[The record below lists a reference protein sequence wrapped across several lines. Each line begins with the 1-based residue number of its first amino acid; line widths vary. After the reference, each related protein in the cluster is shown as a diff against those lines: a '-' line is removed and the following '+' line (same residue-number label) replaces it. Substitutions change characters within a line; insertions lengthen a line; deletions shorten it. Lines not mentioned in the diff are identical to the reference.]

1 MDAVAF
7 RIGKVLDVELE
18 VDRAHYP
25 VAEHLV
31 DRTPRRFTY
40 LTAWHLLELR
50 WHVGD
55 PAGAVVGAGTGAP
68 LGGVD
73 EAEDSC
79 CELFEFN
86 DGAAGTCVPARLCG
100 LATRL
105 EDGRGERPACA
116 AVLGETAPVVAL
128 GAGRSGVL
136 AGCCTRVSVR
146 CPPPTPG
153 ETVNKPANTR
163 TANAAATTTAAPM
176 TPAPTTNA
184 LRIASRLSLSRD
196 ARRSAFACRR
206 PSAYP
211 DKPCSVRDS
220 AKGSVRARKSSSR
233 RFTVLILAAPFVV
246 DQSIGEDSG
255 LHPVHRSTRSFPLMR
270 KTFPRSAARTWPD
283 VAVLNR

>member
-50 WHVGD
+50 WHVCD

-86 DGAAGTCVPARLCG
+86 DGSAGTCVPARLCG

-136 AGCCTRVSVR
+136 AGCCTRVSVALYALGVPR
-146 CPPPTPG
+146 AYG
-153 ETVNKPANTR
+153 E
-163 TANAAATTTAAPM
+163 
-176 TPAPTTNA
+176 
-184 LRIASRLSLSRD
+184 LSR
-196 ARRSAFACRR
+196 AVVRTLSRVWAGWPVNSWTV
-206 PSAYP
+206 
-211 DKPCSVRDS
+211 SV
-220 AKGSVRARKSSSR
+220 
-233 RFTVLILAAPFVV
+233 TWAA
-246 DQSIGEDSG
+246 
-255 LHPVHRSTRSFPLMR
+255 
-270 KTFPRSAARTWPD
+270 
-283 VAVLNR
+283 